1 MAESHFKA
9 VGAFHTAVGA
19 PGPAAP
25 AVPDAET
32 VALRRTLLDEEYR
45 ELLQALESGDLAA
58 IASEAADLLYV
69 TYGLCVAYGIDAD
82 AVFAAVHQANMA
94 KTAGPRR
101 ADGKQLKPADW
112 KPADVAGVLEQQ
124 RAAAAPAAPMET
136 AGGGLRIEIIFD
148 GGADPNP
155 GRGYGSYR
163 LTVNGKQRA
172 VKRLTFPGT
181 LTNNEAE
188 YNTLIGALEE
198 IHAHSR
204 DLSRTTVVING
215 DSSLVINQINGS
227 WKAKDARM
235 AALRDRVLAL
245 LAPLQSWSAVWHGRA
260 NSVRVLGH

>member
-9 VGAFHTAVGA
+9 VRDFHAAVGA
-19 PGPAAP
+19 PGPAVP
-25 AVPDAET
+25 AAPDAET
-32 VALRRTLLDEEYR
+32 VALRRTLLGEEYG
-45 ELLQALESGDLAA
+45 ELIRALDSGDLAA
-58 IASEAADLLYV
+58 IAGEAADLLYV

-101 ADGKQLKPADW
+101 PDGKQLKPADW
-112 KPADVAGVLEQQ
+112 QPADVAGVLERQ
-124 RAAAAPAAPMET
+124 RAASEPAAPIEM
-136 AGGGLRIEIIFD
+136 AAGGLRVEIIFD

-163 LTVNGKQRA
+163 LTVNGKPRA
-172 VKRLTFPGT
+172 VKRLAFPGT
-181 LTNNEAE
+181 MTNNEAE

-204 DLSRTTVVING
+204 DLARTTVAING
-215 DSSLVINQINGS
+215 DSSLVINQINGA

-235 AALRDRVLAL
+235 AALRDRALAL
-245 LAPLQSWSAVWHGRA
+245 LAPLQGWSATWHGRS